1 MIPNFLQSLAATV
14 RDLVRTGKAV
24 HVTNATADE
33 LDLLAG
39 LPWNKTRV
47 DFACIDEDGT
57 VSGANR
63 KEWTKAITP
72 ADLALGWLLASRVHD
87 AEWAAGTQAEGL
99 AYVTAHALK
108 RAAECAELALIS
120 VALLPR
126 FEGTEPGV
134 LQSHQGTRTGALAA
148 WGFIH
153 EQIRTEHRG
162 IGLREVG
169 SENLIDRYR
178 RELEAI

>member
-1 MIPNFLQSLAATV
+1 MIPAFLQSLAATV

-108 RAAECAELALIS
+108 RAAECAELAVIAES
-120 VALLPR
+120 DIAIDPSD
-126 FEGTEPGV
+126 GTWSR
-134 LQSHQGTRTGALAA
+134 QSAHETGTRDGARAA
-148 WGFIH
+148 WEFVCTSL
-153 EQIRTEHRG
+153 QLDNPVR
-162 IGLREVG
+162 
-169 SENLIDRYR
+169 DRYR
-178 RELEAI
+178 RELEAM